1 MPWPTTTAFSES
13 IQNPGV
19 CFRGNSE
26 LAGSAAATTPRGLP
40 LVYSGNFACVYKV
53 KEAMG
58 KDVAVR
64 CFTREVR
71 DQQQRYDRLSEYLKT
86 ALPETFVDFE
96 YLPQGILVKSQW
108 YPIVKMD
115 WANGEPLDKFV
126 RQNLDKPDAISG
138 VAARWRGAVGSLRGL
153 GIAHNDLQHGNVMV
167 QADNRLH
174 LVDYDGIFL
183 PQFQG
188 ELSPE
193 IGHKNY
199 QHPQRSAK
207 NYDAQID
214 NFPALVVYLSLLA
227 LRADPKLWDRF
238 YNDDNLLLTNKDYE
252 APKESECFQALQ
264 QSPNET
270 VRKLAVQLERYC
282 ALPVE
287 QVPDLESILGVAP
300 PLRPAI
306 AAPSATPAAS
316 PASPGAYQSRRRN
329 SQGQPQP
336 QQPASPVSSLTK
348 CPQCGRN
355 NDKGLIYCVNSSCQA
370 TLLTTTRICS
380 CRSHIPSNARFCPV
394 CGSPTGPTRRR
405 AAPAWQPAPPANPA
419 PRPVSRPVSRPAP
432 AAGKTCSSCRSPM
445 SAAAIYCTRCGVV
458 SI

>member
-19 CFRGNSE
+19 CFGGNSE
-26 LAGSAAATTPRGLP
+26 LAGGTAATTPRGLP

-53 KEAMG
+53 KEARG

-71 DQQQRYDRLSEYLKT
+71 DQEQRYDRLSEYLK
-86 ALPETFVDFE
+86 AVLPETFVDFE

-126 RQNLDKPDAISG
+126 RQNLDKPNAISG

-188 ELSPE
+188 EPGPE

-227 LRADPKLWDRF
+227 LRADSKLWDRF

-252 APKESECFQALQ
+252 APQESECLQALK
-264 QSPNET
+264 QSPDET

-287 QVPDLESILGVAP
+287 QVPDLESILGGA
-300 PLRPAI
+300 PLRPAM
-306 AAPSATPAAS
+306 AAPAVNPVPPPAAT
-316 PASPGAYQSRRRN
+316 GAYQSRRRN
-329 SQGQPQP
+329 PQGQLQPPQSPQP
-336 QQPASPVSSLTK
+336 VSPASPLAK
-348 CPQCGRN
+348 CPKCGHN
-355 NDKGLIYCVNSSCQA
+355 NDKGLIYCVNSSCLA
-370 TLLTTTRICS
+370 TLLTTTRICA

-394 CGSPTGPTRRR
+394 CGRQQGQPA
-405 AAPAWQPAPPANPA
+405 AAPAPVRQPAPPANPA
-419 PRPVSRPVSRPAP
+419 PRPAP
-432 AAGKTCSSCRSPM
+432 AAGKTCSNCRSPM
-445 SAAAIYCTRCGVV
+445 SAVAIYCTRCGVV